1 MLIMSFGETAGWLRM
16 SGKCSDRAGNCVG
29 GVMADDATTGAILL
43 VGDAHGGLG
52 GHGESGEVCSVGDDG
67 MVSCVESHITYLEL
81 LSASAVLGVMT
92 GVFTDM
98 Q

>member
-1 MLIMSFGETAGWLRM
+1 MHA
-16 SGKCSDRAGNCVG
+16 SGKCSDGECDGVG
-29 GVMADDATTGAILL
+29 GVMADDATAGAVLL

-52 GHGESGEVCSVGDDG
+52 GCRESGEVCSVGDDG
-67 MVSCVESHITYLEL
+67 MVSCVESDITYLEL